1 MKRLCT
7 SIIAAAALTALV
19 VPTSQAMLER
29 LLPSKNVHAR
39 IAKASTVVHKKETKP
54 GSVIGSSCGATW
66 SYCDRTASASRNDAV
81 QPGSASSG
89 STDEQLC
96 ALSGMNCDA
105 IFLSSV
111 NDASQASNASAS
123 ANGTVQPGSASI
135 GYVDG
140 QLSACWGLTCDAEY
154 PSSVND
160 SSPASNASP
169 PYPPSPTYNDGAG
182 T

>member
-39 IAKASTVVHKKETKP
+39 IAKASKVVLKKGTKP
-54 GSVIGSSCGATW
+54 ASVIGSSCGATW
-66 SYCDRTASASRNDAV
+66 SYCDHTASASPSDAV
-81 QPGSASSG
+81 QPG
-89 STDEQLC
+89 
-96 ALSGMNCDA
+96 
-105 IFLSSV
+105 
-111 NDASQASNASAS
+111 
-123 ANGTVQPGSASI
+123 PASI
-135 GYVDG
+135 GSVDG

-154 PSSVND
+154 LSPVND
-160 SSPASNASP
+160 ASAASNASP
-169 PYPPSPTYNDGAG
+169 PNPPSPTYNDGAG